1 MRKRVLVSALS
12 SLVLITSLT
21 GCAGDMG
28 ELQALRSMEA
38 NYTTTANTTNYK
50 MSYTEQQQMIYAQV
64 SDRKLL
70 DLSTLSP
77 CTDNEIQQVTN
88 YMNTVDNIL
97 IGQAEP
103 NEDTIDPCFTNYLLA
118 QFEQTPYYWQ
128 RTRTII
134 RGVDDTSKAVIVDVT
149 YNTIG
154 FEKDV
159 KDDSHIT
166 KGDPDYDRKM
176 EVRYTRYINIL
187 DALYRNNDVGK
198 LSAEA
203 ALNEFESVYG
213 EIDDIYNEQ
222 RNLTLTEDI
231 FETGNQRT
239 YTGLINNSREDN
251 TGTMTVRYVLV
262 PKFVLG
268 INLGIECKH
277 MYVTDYHINNDFT
290 EGLSTFN
297 LDGYQEAANSVYAK
311 LYSFFTCID
320 ESDYQGLYKLC
331 DNFSALDKYYAD
343 MFETTYSKHEN
354 ITLSIFDIT
363 GTHITCAVKA
373 PSRIRARGS
382 NMTYPSYDDRYYFEI
397 DLVDDELKIKEC
409 ILLSRTLTGEPDI
422 ITGEADLAGFVSL
435 IELDNEDKL
444 AIEKLLC
451 DFGTLQLNS
460 DSLSNAFSE
469 VVDISIPQSDLSTL
483 KSNMMSLNGKQKS
496 VFLVNYQQGT
506 SNYASVKCREQ
517 YQQEDNSII
526 EAEVTY
532 DFLFVGG
539 QWKISGYTING
550 SGRLDTTNLST
561 VGALCLLEPG
571 KVVSYTSQVKGTQ
584 SVDVDSLTDVSVTF
598 EHKEY
603 TPQLKTG
610 SQEQGLK
617 QVKASDITDDMIYA
631 FAEEIGFDYDEYA
644 EMINTI
650 LESEPELTDEELET
664 LTEFRTIIV
673 DNIVIREN
681 IRENLYTSSDDV
693 EGLIDDLK
701 SRYYSYSSIVNGIK
715 DADNEDAYKS
725 LGKLYNDLGTKLSV
739 SF

>member
-38 NYTTTANTTNYK
+38 NYTTTSDTTNYK

-149 YNTIG
+149 YNTID
-154 FEKDV
+154 FAKEV

-213 EIDDIYNEQ
+213 DIDDIYNEQ

-239 YTGLINNSREDN
+239 YTGLVNNSREDN

-277 MYVTDYHINNDFT
+277 MYVTDYRINNDFT

-331 DNFSALDKYYAD
+331 DNFSSLDKYYAD

-584 SVDVDSLTDVSVTF
+584 SVDVDSLTDVSVTL

-631 FAEEIGFDYDEYA
+631 FAEELGFDYDEYT

-725 LGKLYNDLGTKLSV
+725 IGKLYNDLGTKLSV

>member
-28 ELQALRSMEA
+28 ELQALRSLEA

-213 EIDDIYNEQ
+213 DIDDIYNEQ

-277 MYVTDYHINNDFT
+277 MYVTDYRINNDFT

-517 YQQEDNSII
+517 YQQEDNSIV

-617 QVKASDITDDMIYA
+617 QVKANDVTDDMIYA
-631 FAEEIGFDYDEYA
+631 FAEEIGFDYDEYT

-650 LESEPELTDEELET
+650 LESEPELTEEELET
-664 LTEFRTIIV
+664 LTEFRSVIV

-693 EGLIDDLK
+693 EGLIDNLK

>member
-38 NYTTTANTTNYK
+38 NYTTTSDTTNYK

-149 YNTIG
+149 YNTID
-154 FEKDV
+154 FAKEV

-213 EIDDIYNEQ
+213 DIDDIYNEQ

-239 YTGLINNSREDN
+239 YTGLVNNSREDN

-277 MYVTDYHINNDFT
+277 MYVTDYRIDNDFT

-331 DNFSALDKYYAD
+331 DNFSSLDKYYAD

-460 DSLSNAFSE
+460 DTLSNAFSE

-584 SVDVDSLTDVSVTF
+584 SVDVDSLTDVSVTL

-631 FAEEIGFDYDEYA
+631 FAEEFGFDYDEYT

-650 LESEPELTDEELET
+650 LESEPELTEEELET

-673 DNIVIREN
+673 DTIVIQEN

-693 EGLIDDLK
+693 EGLMDEIK
-701 SRYYSYSSIVNGIK
+701 SRYYSYSSVVNGIK
-715 DADNEDAYKS
+715 DADNEDVYKS
-725 LGKLYNDLGTKLSV
+725 IGKLYNDLGTKLSV

>member
-28 ELQALRSMEA
+28 ELQALRSLEA

-213 EIDDIYNEQ
+213 DIDDIYNEQ

-277 MYVTDYHINNDFT
+277 MYVTDYRINNDFT

-460 DSLSNAFSE
+460 DALSNAFSE

-517 YQQEDNSII
+517 YQQEDNSIV

-617 QVKASDITDDMIYA
+617 QVKANDVTDDMIYA
-631 FAEEIGFDYDEYA
+631 FAEEIGFDYDEYT

-650 LESEPELTDEELET
+650 LESEPELTEEELET
-664 LTEFRTIIV
+664 LTEFRSVIV

-693 EGLIDDLK
+693 EGLIDNLK

>member
-128 RTRTII
+128 RSRTII

-213 EIDDIYNEQ
+213 DIEDIYNEQ

-277 MYVTDYHINNDFT
+277 MYVTDYHIDNDFT

-331 DNFSALDKYYAD
+331 DKFSSLDKYYAD

-435 IELDNEDKL
+435 IELNNEDKL

-460 DSLSNAFSE
+460 DTLSNAFSE

-631 FAEEIGFDYDEYA
+631 FAEELGFDYDEYT

-650 LESEPELTDEELET
+650 LESEPELSEEELET

-681 IRENLYTSSDDV
+681 IRENLYTNSDDV
-693 EGLIDDLK
+693 EGLIDELK
-701 SRYYSYSSIVNGIK
+701 SRYYSYSSTVSGIK

-725 LGKLYNDLGTKLSV
+725 IGTLYNTLGTKLSV

>member
-1 MRKRVLVSALS
+1 
-12 SLVLITSLT
+12 
-21 GCAGDMG
+21 
-28 ELQALRSMEA
+28 
-38 NYTTTANTTNYK
+38 
-50 MSYTEQQQMIYAQV
+50 
-64 SDRKLL
+64 
-70 DLSTLSP
+70 
-77 CTDNEIQQVTN
+77 
-88 YMNTVDNIL
+88 
-97 IGQAEP
+97 
-103 NEDTIDPCFTNYLLA
+103 
-118 QFEQTPYYWQ
+118 
-128 RTRTII
+128 
-134 RGVDDTSKAVIVDVT
+134 
-149 YNTIG
+149 
-154 FEKDV
+154 
-159 KDDSHIT
+159 
-166 KGDPDYDRKM
+166 
-176 EVRYTRYINIL
+176 
-187 DALYRNNDVGK
+187 
-198 LSAEA
+198 
-203 ALNEFESVYG
+203 
-213 EIDDIYNEQ
+213 
-222 RNLTLTEDI
+222 
-231 FETGNQRT
+231 
-239 YTGLINNSREDN
+239 
-251 TGTMTVRYVLV
+251 
-262 PKFVLG
+262 
-268 INLGIECKH
+268 

-331 DNFSALDKYYAD
+331 DKFSSLDKYYAD

-409 ILLSRTLTGEPDI
+409 VLLSRTLTGEPDI

-517 YQQEDNSII
+517 YQQDDNSII

-584 SVDVDSLTDVSVTF
+584 SVDVDSLTDVSVTL
-598 EHKEY
+598 EHKAY

-617 QVKASDITDDMIYA
+617 QVKASDVTDDMIYA
-631 FAEEIGFDYDEYA
+631 FAEEIGFDYDEYT

-664 LTEFRTIIV
+664 LTEFRSIIV

-681 IRENLYTSSDDV
+681 IRENLYTNSNDV